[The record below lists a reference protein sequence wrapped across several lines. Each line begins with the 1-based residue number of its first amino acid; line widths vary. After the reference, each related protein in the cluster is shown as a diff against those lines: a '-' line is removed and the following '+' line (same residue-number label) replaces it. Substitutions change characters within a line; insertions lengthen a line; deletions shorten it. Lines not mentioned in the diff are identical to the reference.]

1 MHLELLR
8 KPDCNYSS
16 KICESLREGRHEFGM
31 GKGIR
36 IPSDSRRR
44 ARMGRGKGGRL
55 YREAGV
61 AVIEALAGEDVG
73 GQDAA
78 VVVVAVVLDRA
89 ADGPRLEL
97 LGAGALRDKTGH
109 LLLALGRRHPSY
121 RVAGGGRSPLA
132 SSSKPYLSPRR
143 RRGERGDRWG
153 SIGFGGIWRERGW
166 AFGWSRLGWGLY
178 VLLGYLS
185 WRKKW
190 RHCGRGVAAV

>member
-1 MHLELLR
+1 MGWER
-8 KPDCNYSS
+8 ES
-16 KICESLREGRHEFGM
+16 ESLRIRGEGHEWG
-31 GKGIR
+31 G
-36 IPSDSRRR
+36 
-44 ARMGRGKGGRL
+44 GRGGRL

-121 RVAGGGRSPLA
+121 RVAGGGRSP
-132 SSSKPYLSPRR
+132 SRR
-143 RRGERGDRWG
+143 RANPTSRRGGAGGSAVIDGDRLG
-153 SIGFGGIWRERGW
+153 LGASGASGVGHSDGAGW
-166 AFGWSRLGWGLY
+166 AGDYMYYW
-178 VLLGYLS
+178 VI
-185 WRKKW
+185 
-190 RHCGRGVAAV
+190 